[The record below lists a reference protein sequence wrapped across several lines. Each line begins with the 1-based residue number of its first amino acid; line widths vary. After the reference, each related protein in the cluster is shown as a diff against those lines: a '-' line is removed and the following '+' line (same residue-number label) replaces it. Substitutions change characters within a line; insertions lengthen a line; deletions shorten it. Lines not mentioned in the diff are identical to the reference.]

1 MKGYW
6 VGVAV
11 LLMVGITF
19 LVVGAFREEA
29 AAVDRENAQGIEL
42 AVQKVEIADLKRRV
56 RELEEDMDR
65 VAPHTIPRAGDN
77 K

>member
-42 AVQKVEIADLKRRV
+42 AIQKAEIADLKQRV
-56 RELEEDMDR
+56 HQLEDDMDR
-65 VAPHTIPRAGDN
+65 VAPHTVPTRDN